1 MYLEYFGLTQA
12 PFSATPNTEFLLEL
26 SCSSMIFKELI
37 MALNH
42 PDGFVKVTGVAGVGK
57 TTLRRKVLS
66 ALLSHRNRYVVID
79 IPYPRVDATG
89 FFAAIAHE
97 LQIPEVPGPHLRN
110 NVIAEL
116 GNRIAAGKRVS
127 IIIDEGQCIPDTTLD
142 ALLDL
147 ATQEHRNR
155 KLVQVVIF
163 AQTEFDVKLNTHRQK
178 RLMERMTASHTLSP
192 VAETDIPRYIAMR
205 LQLSGYAGDPLFSP
219 KALEIICK
227 ASKGIPR
234 LINLLAHKA
243 MIAAC
248 SAGAGTVDAT
258 HVTSAVADTAAAE
271 QTATKSRQGWL
282 SKIRNAPI

>member
-12 PFSATPNTEFLLEL
+12 PFSATPNTQFLLEL
-26 SCSSMIFKELI
+26 SYSSMIFKELI

-66 ALLSHRNRYVVID
+66 ALHSHRNRYVVID
-79 IPYPRVDATG
+79 IPYPRVDVTG

-97 LQIPEVPGPHLRN
+97 LQISETPGPQLRD

-127 IIIDEGQCIPDTTLD
+127 IVIDEGQCIPDTTLD

-147 ATQEHRNR
+147 ATQELLDR

-163 AQTEFDVKLNTHRQK
+163 AQTEFDDTLNTHRQRK
-178 RLMERMTASHTLSP
+178 LMDRMTASHTLSP
-192 VAETDIPRYIAMR
+192 VAEADIPRYVTQR
-205 LQLSGYAGDPLFSP
+205 LHLSGYSGDPLFSP
-219 KALEIICK
+219 RALQVLCN
-227 ASKGIPR
+227 ASRGIPR

-248 SAGAGTVDAT
+248 AAGASTVDAT
-258 HVTSAVADTAAAE
+258 HVTVAVADTAAAK
-271 QTATKSRQGWL
+271 QPPTKSGQGWL